1 MTQDTKKI
9 NPETAHTIENIRDIE
24 ALTQEQAAAMA
35 EETVEIKGHTVYLV
49 DLCGYFGY
57 SALVYAD
64 GMHIYH
70 ANDYAL
76 HHQGKSR
83 DDLRAWYISSL
94 TSKLFTDAELSAPT
108 VSAEE
113 IKRRR
118 YYLRN
123 YYGMRRPYISCFQIF
138 HNDAEEEAFEK
149 KVSGFTLNPI
159 CYGYYSDAEFVKKCI
174 SLYKVIEAAA
184 KENAD
189 NFDYWKEAFLSE
201 MINHEYAINWQ
212 ADYDVISC
220 FADVDSVKDYE
231 NREKLFDAAR
241 FSAAQRLAYA
251 AAKAEYYKKHADF

>member
-1 MTQDTKKI
+1 MAQNTKKI
-9 NPETAHTIENIRDIE
+9 NPETAHTIENIKEIE

-35 EETVEIKGHTVYLV
+35 AETAEIKEHTVYFV
-49 DLCGYFGY
+49 DFGGYFGY

-76 HHQGKSR
+76 HHPNKSR
-83 DDLRAWYISSL
+83 DDLRDWYLSTL
-94 TSKLFTDAELSAPT
+94 NNKLFTESELVAPT
-108 VSAEE
+108 SSADE

-118 YYLRN
+118 YYLRD

-138 HNDAEEEAFEK
+138 HNDAEKEAIEK
-149 KVSGFTLNPI
+149 KVSGLTLNPI
-159 CYGYYSDAEFVKKCI
+159 CYGYYSDSEFVKKCI
-174 SLYKVIEAAA
+174 SLYKAIEAASKA
-184 KENAD
+184 NAD
-189 NFDYWKEAFLSE
+189 NFDYWKEAFLFE

-220 FADVDSVKDYE
+220 FADVDSVKDYD
-231 NREKLFDAAR
+231 NRDKLFDAAR